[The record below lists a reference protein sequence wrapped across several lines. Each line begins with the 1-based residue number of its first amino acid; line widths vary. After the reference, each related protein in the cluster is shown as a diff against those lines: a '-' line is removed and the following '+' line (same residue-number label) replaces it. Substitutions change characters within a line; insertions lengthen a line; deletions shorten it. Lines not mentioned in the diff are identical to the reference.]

1 MKIIEFIRLILKH
14 IVLLAV
20 VPVLLAI
27 LVIILTM
34 NPSYEYSSK
43 TVLYTG
49 LASGSSIEMDKK
61 FNYFASNTDFDNLI
75 NLINSRETQEEVAIS
90 LLAQHLMLEKAD
102 PKYISE
108 KHFKELKSKIPD
120 DLYDHVVTG
129 GTGEPVVNDSSE
141 DKGEA
146 LFPKEINQADYEK
159 TVENLKRLMTSS
171 STNFVYELLNFED
184 PHYSLKAIASV
195 KVFRIGK
202 SDLLELT
209 YTSNDPGV
217 CQQTLAI
224 YNRVCIKGYK
234 RIKENGS
241 DAVVKYFEDQLAMAS
256 EKLAV
261 AENKLLD
268 FNKSYNII
276 NYYEQS
282 KAVAIVKEEMEV
294 DYNNRKAKLAGI
306 AAATKKLEK
315 KLEIQELIQLKN
327 NDVVEK
333 KKELGN
339 LNFEIALAQ
348 AEQGTD
354 ETLGDSEKISELQKK
369 AESLSKEIN
378 KSVDELYSYQNT
390 IEGLPVSKALP
401 DWIDNVVET
410 ENLKAELQVMDK
422 RNKDFKE
429 QYSIYAPAGATIK
442 RLERE
447 INVSE
452 QGYLEILHGLNLAK
466 LKMQDSE
473 LSANLKTIDP
483 PFFPLS
489 PTPTSRKVLI
499 IAAAFIGIIFTL
511 GILLVMEYFDD
522 TLKNIKK
529 AAKILELPGLGMFPK
544 ILLNP
549 RVKDPSFVNHRIIE
563 IITQNLLQ
571 FISAQKSDKQPKTI
585 LCFSTQKMEGKSVI
599 AGNIAKTLKENG
611 KRVLVLNHTNSSPKV
626 IPNRK
631 YSLLNK
637 IFGYKDPRIDLDNPM
652 LADASSYLEDDEY
665 FTYEIN
671 NYFYKAKTYKDIL
684 KYNKIDLE
692 VDPDFVIIE
701 LPAIIFTNYPA
712 ELFTQ
717 SDLDLLICRSN
728 RLWSESDKTALEN
741 LLPLAGSKMNFVL
754 NGVELKEIESMLGDL
769 PKKRS
774 KFRKK
779 LKSVFRFQF
788 FNKNQI

>member
-14 IVLLAV
+14 KILLMVVPLVLASIVIVL
-20 VPVLLAI
+20 
-27 LVIILTM
+27 TM
-34 NPSYEYSSK
+34 KPTYEYSSK

-61 FNYFASNTDFDNLI
+61 FNYFASNTAFDNLI
-75 NLINSRETQEEVAIS
+75 NLINSRETQEEVAIR
-90 LLAQHLMLEKAD
+90 LLAQHLMLPEAD
-102 PKYISE
+102 PKYISAA
-108 KHFKELKSKIPD
+108 HFKELKSKIPED
-120 DLYDHVVTG
+120 IYDYVVTTNSG
-129 GTGEPVVNDSSE
+129 KPSPKNDSENDEVS
-141 DKGEA
+141 
-146 LFPKEINQADYEK
+146 LFPEGINKDDYEK
-159 TVENLKRLMTSS
+159 TVENLKLLMVSS
-171 STNFVYELLNFED
+171 NTNFVYELLNFED
-184 PHYSLKAIASV
+184 PHYSLKVVSSV

-209 YTSNDPGV
+209 YSANDPGI

-224 YNRVCIKGYK
+224 YNSVCIKGYK

-241 DAVVKYFEDQLAMAS
+241 DAVVKYFEDQLAKAS
-256 EKLAV
+256 EKLKI
-261 AENKLLD
+261 AENKLLE

-315 KLEIQELIQLKN
+315 KLEIQEAIQLKN
-327 NDVVEK
+327 NDVVDK
-333 KKELGN
+333 KKQLGD
-339 LNFEIALAQ
+339 LNFKIALAQ
-348 AEQGTD
+348 ADLDPENVEQQ
-354 ETLGDSEKISELQKK
+354 ENVENLKK
-369 AESLSKEIN
+369 QAENLSKEIKLN
-378 KSVDELYSYQNT
+378 LDELYSYQNT

-401 DWIDNVVET
+401 DWVDNVVET

-473 LSANLKTIDP
+473 LSSNLKTIDP
-483 PFFPLS
+483 PYYPLS

-529 AAKILELPGLGMFPK
+529 AGKILELPGLGMVPK
-544 ILLNP
+544 VLLNSGI
-549 RVKDPSFVNHRIIE
+549 RNNAFVNNRVIE
-563 IITQNLLQ
+563 IITQNILQ
-571 FISAQKSDKQPKTI
+571 FISLQDSEKQPKTI
-585 LCFSTQKMEGKSVI
+585 LCFSTQKMEGKSVV
-599 AGNIAKTLKENG
+599 AGNIAKTLKSSG
-611 KRVLVLNHTNSSPKV
+611 KRVLVLNYKSEKAKV
-626 IPNRK
+626 TSQRK
-631 YSLLNK
+631 YSIINRIL
-637 IFGYKDPRIDLDNPM
+637 GYKDPRIDFENPLLAKASTYLDE
-652 LADASSYLEDDEY
+652 SEY
-665 FTYEIN
+665 FKYTIDN
-671 NYFYKAKTYKDIL
+671 HFYKAKTYEDIIKGNNIEL
-684 KYNKIDLE
+684 DY
-692 VDPDFVIIE
+692 DPDYVIIE

-712 ELFTQ
+712 DLFNN
-717 SDLDLLICRSN
+717 SDLDILVCRSN
-728 RLWSESDKTALEN
+728 RLWSESDKTALAG
-741 LLPLAGSKMNFVL
+741 LQPLSGDKMNFIL
-754 NGVELKEIESMLGDL
+754 NGVELKEVESMLGDL
-769 PKKRS
+769 PKKRT

-779 LKSVFRFQF
+779 LKSAFRFQF